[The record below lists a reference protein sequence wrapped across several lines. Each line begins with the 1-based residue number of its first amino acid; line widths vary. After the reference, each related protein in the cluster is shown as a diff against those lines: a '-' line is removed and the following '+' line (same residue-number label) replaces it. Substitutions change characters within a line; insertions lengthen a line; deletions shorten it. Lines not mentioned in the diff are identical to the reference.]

1 MKKLRLGES
10 GVNELLKGIIDK
22 FFKSNQPT
30 STPQNQSISKADVEA
45 LVESKLKEHAAAL
58 ETTLAEKGNQ
68 VPSQDED
75 YTLSEKQI
83 EYALSLIEK
92 VKEEFELAIDSSQL
106 TIKDLNRLIAYNRYK
121 NKGTLINLVKKG
133 VLNKK

>member
-1 MKKLRLGES
+1 VE
-10 GVNELLKGIIDK
+10 ELLKGIIEK
-22 FFKSNQPT
+22 LFKSSQPAA
-30 STPQNQSISKADVEA
+30 TPQHQSISQADVEA
-45 LVESKLKEHAAAL
+45 LVEAKLKEHAAAL
-58 ETTLAEKGNQ
+58 ETTLSEKGNQ

-75 YTLSEKQI
+75 YTLSAKQI

-92 VKEEFELAIDSSQL
+92 VEEEFELAIDPSKL

-133 VLNKK
+133 VLKKK

>member
-1 MKKLRLGES
+1 LFKVIIERL
-10 GVNELLKGIIDK
+10 
-22 FFKSNQPT
+22 FKAPQPT
-30 STPQNQSISKADVEA
+30 SQPQNQTMGQEEIEA
-45 LVESKLKEHAAAL
+45 LVDAKLKEHAAAL

-92 VKEEFELAIDSSQL
+92 VKEEFELAIDPSNL

-121 NKGTLINLVKKG
+121 NKGTIINLVKKG
-133 VLNKK
+133 VLKKK